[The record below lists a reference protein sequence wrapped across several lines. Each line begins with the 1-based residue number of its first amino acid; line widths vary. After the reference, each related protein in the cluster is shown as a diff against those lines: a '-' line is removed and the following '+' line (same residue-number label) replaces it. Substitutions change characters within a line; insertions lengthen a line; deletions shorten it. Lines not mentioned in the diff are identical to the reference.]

1 MALTKQVDY
10 TDSPNWALWNIELFG
25 RLYSEYKESQYM
37 PVGRTIRLQQQLVDD
52 LGDGVD
58 VVSTKVGVVSE
69 TRPGYSAPSERN
81 DNFGSNPVSVLDS
94 FELVEIN
101 EDSDVTASMAS
112 TFDGGTVDH
121 EMIVSILLQLWTVFL
136 RDSD

>member
-1 MALTKQVDY
+1 MALIKQVDY

-69 TRPGYSAPSERN
+69 T
-81 DNFGSNPVSVLDS
+81 
-94 FELVEIN
+94 
-101 EDSDVTASMAS
+101 
-112 TFDGGTVDH
+112 
-121 EMIVSILLQLWTVFL
+121 
-136 RDSD
+136 